1 MFYRAVTLAI
11 HFGQIDKYGKSI
23 KDSMLQIEQF
33 QKRDGSEINDMEANL
48 LDTRG
53 EYIFSFS
60 RTRMIIEMQE
70 MMKK

>member
-33 QKRDGSEINDMEANL
+33 
-48 LDTRG
+48 
-53 EYIFSFS
+53 
-60 RTRMIIEMQE
+60 
-70 MMKK
+70 